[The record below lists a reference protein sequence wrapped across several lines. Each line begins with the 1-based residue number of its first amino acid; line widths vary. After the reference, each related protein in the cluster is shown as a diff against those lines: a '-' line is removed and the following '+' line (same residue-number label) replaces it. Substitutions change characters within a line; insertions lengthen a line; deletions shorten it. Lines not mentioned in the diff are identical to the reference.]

1 MKQKKFLVQFK
12 GRLKRVLRKL
22 FFKDIY
28 VDGKEPPKSY
38 AFDWKFIGI
47 YIIFL
52 LYSLVLLIALNFP
65 HFIFLD
71 IITFFNPFAFSNAL
85 VTFFLLFSILYSSDR
100 IRNYIFGEYSA
111 IKQTIVYVSAIGGF
125 FLLFT
130 FVFTTTINFMTYL
143 LALSTIWLILYSTRF
158 FMYSRKFSTKI
169 EAKFIAKYSL
179 TRRFI
184 AIISPYFILAILVVI
199 ALFYRSLLVF
209 ISLDFFGPFAPEEAV
224 LVYNVEMRLIMP
236 LIYFSLVLTS
246 LFILFEFIFTR
257 RRAETKRAG
266 LFDNYTFSLIVMF
279 IFFFQIFQISI
290 FLILRPETV
299 NALKAT
305 VGATSSTVSF
315 IFIFEFVIS
324 MFFLYRIILK
334 LGRSLGWQI
343 FIFKRDGLVLLVLGC
358 VFAQTLS
365 RYALQT
371 QITNQEITT
380 LGNILMADK
389 FIVSIIMIIFLGAT
403 LLIYYLKPHETSMFM
418 RLQKETVTHV
428 EEKMDIIYELLKSE
442 YIRRGEAYPIEIL
455 DRELIKATRLSKGA
469 VYSLITQ
476 LAESNMDFHVTVD
489 KRKGAIRRKIIDFVS
504 VTEKFDKKEV
514 AQKKAKKYLSERLY
528 ETMAANDRSTI
539 KLGDDLSEDK
549 ASDQFLSSL
558 TSDYKKKQKDK
569 LIIEEKLKE
578 VEITFAEKEIPEL
591 LSEKII
597 KTLKKEYAY
606 RIENKEQ
613 YDDFNYTI
621 SEIATQIQQETRITP
636 GEIYPILENISQF
649 DIELALLDNP
659 DEPEDKKIRFIPVAD
674 DDLMYTIANFRP
686 DEYIKIRINV
696 IKNFIKFLKRKKV
709 KAIFTKLRKGISNNT
724 EEQRIWKNILKIL
737 LDYYPLFTEVNEK
750 IQEGKDILKV
760 YSQFPKRE
768 IIAEN

>member
-1 MKQKKFLVQFK
+1 
-12 GRLKRVLRKL
+12 
-22 FFKDIY
+22 
-28 VDGKEPPKSY
+28 
-38 AFDWKFIGI
+38 
-47 YIIFL
+47 
-52 LYSLVLLIALNFP
+52 
-65 HFIFLD
+65 
-71 IITFFNPFAFSNAL
+71 
-85 VTFFLLFSILYSSDR
+85 
-100 IRNYIFGEYSA
+100 
-111 IKQTIVYVSAIGGF
+111 
-125 FLLFT
+125 
-130 FVFTTTINFMTYL
+130 
-143 LALSTIWLILYSTRF
+143 
-158 FMYSRKFSTKI
+158 
-169 EAKFIAKYSL
+169 
-179 TRRFI
+179 
-184 AIISPYFILAILVVI
+184 
-199 ALFYRSLLVF
+199 
-209 ISLDFFGPFAPEEAV
+209 
-224 LVYNVEMRLIMP
+224 
-236 LIYFSLVLTS
+236 
-246 LFILFEFIFTR
+246 
-257 RRAETKRAG
+257 
-266 LFDNYTFSLIVMF
+266 
-279 IFFFQIFQISI
+279 
-290 FLILRPETV
+290 
-299 NALKAT
+299 
-305 VGATSSTVSF
+305 
-315 IFIFEFVIS
+315 
-324 MFFLYRIILK
+324 LK

-636 GEIYPILENISQF
+636 GEIYAILENISQF